1 MVTESKGTTV
11 VAGLIHKG
19 PTVSYR
25 YTTLLDAT
33 SGGTTAAKYW
43 QHKLAQNMSLN
54 RQAKKSLEASFY
66 QRCLEALTCGDGGVR
81 IHDLF
86 DSLFLGKWS

>member
-25 YTTLLDAT
+25 YTTLVDAT
-33 SGGTTAAKYW
+33 P
-43 QHKLAQNMSLN
+43 
-54 RQAKKSLEASFY
+54 
-66 QRCLEALTCGDGGVR
+66 R
-81 IHDLF
+81 IRNSAPVQGQVMFVCVPFAFLF
-86 DSLFLGKWS
+86 QEQWN